1 MGLLIGLLLA
11 LTLAACG
18 GESTPEPAEEAEPT
32 VASEPTP
39 AATATEPEPEM
50 EATEEPTPP
59 PSPTLTPTVAPTPTG
74 DPEAAGAETPV
85 EVSGVEARSVLDVAS
100 IERFRIRL
108 DFTMAGEAYPE
119 RAMNGT
125 IEGAFTTDPRANH
138 LVIQAE
144 GETELSGTFEI
155 IQIED
160 QIYLKAAGQWIE
172 APAGTAPQLEDY
184 YLFGDEL
191 EAEETVSGLE
201 RVGEETVNG
210 RETIHYRGDEA
221 FLTANEV
228 SGAAFDVENAETA
241 RYDVW
246 IDKAEGFPVK
256 QTVVFDGPGVNPQNP
271 EATGRIEYVL
281 EYYDFN
287 AEDITIEAP
296 EAIDVGGG

>member
-1 MGLLIGLLLA
+1 MGLLIGLLLT
-11 LTLAACG
+11 LTLAACGG
-18 GESTPEPAEEAEPT
+18 GESTPEPAEEVEPT
-32 VASEPTP
+32 VASEPTSAP
-39 AATATEPEPEM
+39 TATEPETET
-50 EATEEPTPP
+50 EATEEPTAP
-59 PSPTLTPTVAPTPTG
+59 PSPTAAPTAVTSEE
-74 DPEAAGAETPV
+74 PEATAAETSV
-85 EVSGVEARSVLDVAS
+85 EVSGVEAQSVLDVAS

-108 DFTMAGEAYPE
+108 TFTMEGEAYPE
-119 RAMNGT
+119 SAVNGT

-144 GETELSGTFEI
+144 GQAELSGTFEI

-191 EAEETVSGLE
+191 EAEETVTGLE
-201 RVGEETVNG
+201 RVGAETVNG
-210 RETIHYRGDEA
+210 RQTIHYRGAQA

-228 SGAAFDVENAETA
+228 SGAAFDIENAETA
-241 RYDVW
+241 QYDVW
-246 IDKAEGFPVK
+246 IDEAEGFPVK
-256 QTVVFDGPGVNPQNP
+256 QTVLFDGPGVNPQNP

-287 AEDITIEAP
+287 AEEITIEAP